1 MSPSPRGKRMITI
14 VSVLVGLSVISTFL
28 RLIARVKRRAGF
40 GVDDYLCVASTLLML
55 GMLVELILWCVI
67 GGNGYHESTLDTT
80 TLQTFYKI
88 FLANQFTYFVLTP
101 AVKISIVCFY
111 RRIFTTPTFM
121 RVTFWLNCL
130 MAAWASAIFLACA
143 LQCRPL
149 RAFWDKTVEGDCFDG
164 RRYIIVNQSFN
175 VVMEFIILG
184 CPVPMIW
191 SLHRSWREK
200 LALNGVF
207 ALGGFVC
214 FASIYRIVVLF
225 YIDPTD
231 TTWTIY
237 EATLWTHVEPS
248 VGLLVSC
255 LPIIRGLFPR
265 FWSMTSSQGTRIQLG
280 PTGTDRSGRGDFGP
294 SASSEGVWS
303 VQESREL
310 GNLKDITVQTEI
322 ELEYDSARVDVDTQP
337 LNRHAPSSI
346 Q

>member
-231 TTWTIY
+231 TTCTASFLRFPSSAELTHVGTIY

-248 VGLLVSC
+248 V
-255 LPIIRGLFPR
+255 
-265 FWSMTSSQGTRIQLG
+265 G

-322 ELEYDSARVDVDTQP
+322 ELEYDSARVE
-337 LNRHAPSSI
+337 
-346 Q
+346 